1 MYRDTTTNMAALA
14 ANKVKFLKINPFG
27 FAISTMMAG
36 AYVGIGIILILT
48 LGNEA
53 DPLSRNLIMG
63 CFFGITLTLIIF
75 AGAELFSGH
84 TMYMTF
90 GYLYKKLT
98 AVQVITDWVVCW
110 SGNLF
115 GAMLLGLLF
124 ALGGGGGWLDDPTSL
139 VHEIAAHKVQSGI
152 VELVA
157 RAIICNWLICLAI
170 WMTSRTKSDTAK
182 CILIFWCLF
191 AFVAAGFEHGVAN
204 MTVFTI
210 SLLGAHSDSVTLT
223 SAWYNLIWVSIG
235 NIIGGAGFIGV
246 AYYLTSKSRFAALQ
260 QIEKEAEANDMPL
273 R

>member
-1 MYRDTTTNMAALA
+1 MYRDTTKTMASMAVA
-14 ANKVKFLKINPFG
+14 KFNYLKQNPLG
-27 FAISTMMAG
+27 FSISTMMAG

-48 LGNEA
+48 IGNDA

-63 CFFGITLTLIIF
+63 SLFGITLTLIVF

-84 TMYMTF
+84 TMFMAF

-98 AVQVITDWVVCW
+98 VFQVIYDWVACW
-110 SGNLF
+110 SGNLI

-124 ALGGGGGWLDDPTSL
+124 TLGGGGGWLDNPESL
-139 VHEIAAHKVQSGI
+139 VHSIALHKVDSTI
-152 VELVA
+152 TELVA
-157 RAIICNWLICLAI
+157 RAVICNWLICLAI
-170 WMTSRTKSDTAK
+170 WMTLRTKSDTAK

-210 SLLGAHSDSVTLT
+210 SLMGAHADEVTLT
-223 SAWYNLIWVSIG
+223 SAWYNLIWVSLG

-246 AYYLTSKSRFAALQ
+246 AYFLTGTPEHLSQ
-260 QIEKEAEANDMPL
+260 QGNDDPEGAETPNT
-273 R
+273 